1 MVVVWIVAVAALA
14 VLTSYIAVGLAVR
27 HGASLGL
34 VDVPRAGEVQVRAV
48 PRNGG
53 YGMLVAIWLACGLA
67 VFARPAELQA
77 APGDD
82 WKLIGVLLGSLLIVP
97 LALVDDRKRLGA
109 GAQLLGQLA
118 IAAVP
123 VAFGLRIDSIAS
135 PFGPAVELP
144 AWLGMLVTM
153 LWIVGMI
160 NAINLIDVMDGLA
173 GGIALMAATV
183 LFVRSLW
190 FGQHTIAVLP
200 LALAGATLGFLPH
213 NFHPARIFM
222 GTSGSVLLGYW
233 LATMSVIG
241 GAKVGT
247 AFVVLGVPILNTAWV
262 IGRRML
268 AGRSPFQGG
277 DSELLPQRL
286 HALGLSQPKAVLL
299 LYLIC
304 GTFGLLALTL
314 HAPVEGPYLTPPMTK
329 LWLMLAM
336 VAVMGAVLATV
347 TYLSVRQQ
355 RSSRESVA
363 GAARQDRQREV
374 VG

>member
-1 MVVVWIVAVAALA
+1 MVVSWIVGVIVLAA
-14 VLTSYIAVGLAVR
+14 LTSYTLVGLAVR
-27 HGASLGL
+27 HGNTLGMM
-34 VDVPRAGEVQVRAV
+34 DVPRAGEVQVRAV

-53 YGMLVAIWLACGLA
+53 YGMLIAIWVATGLA

-82 WKLIGVLLGSLLIVP
+82 WKLVGVLLGSLLIVP
-97 LALVDDRKRLGA
+97 LAMVDDQKRLGA
-109 GAQLLGQLA
+109 GAQFIGQFG
-118 IAAVP
+118 IAAIP
-123 VAFGLRIDSIAS
+123 VGFGLRIDSIAS
-135 PFGPAVELP
+135 PFGQAFELP
-144 AWLGMLVTM
+144 AWLGMLLTV

-173 GGIALMAATV
+173 GGIALMAASV

-213 NFHPARIFM
+213 NSHPAKIFM

-262 IGRRML
+262 IGRRVL
-268 AGRSPFQGG
+268 ARRSPFKGG

-286 HALGLSQPKAVLL
+286 HALGFSQRQAVLL

-304 GTFGLLALTL
+304 ATFGLLTLTL

-329 LWLMLAM
+329 LWLMIGM
-336 VAVMGAVLATV
+336 VGVMGVVLATV
-347 TYLSVRQQ
+347 TYLSI
-355 RSSRESVA
+355 
-363 GAARQDRQREV
+363 RQR
-374 VG
+374 